1 MTIHRT
7 ATFLLLACALALA
20 LPAGAG
26 ETPAEPLPVHV
37 GGRAIVETDGSLS
50 FGWPGVYFESR
61 FRGPGVRIRL
71 DAPAEHMRLLIDGE
85 ERLLFREAGLVDVT
99 LQALPDADHVIRL
112 EKLTESQTGGGRF
125 IGFFPSTGSTP
136 LPPPV
141 RSRQIEFIGDS
152 HSVGYGVASAD
163 RSCTADQV
171 HDLTDTQ
178 QAFGPRLARR
188 LDADYRVN
196 AYSGFGVV
204 RNYDGTSA
212 GLSLPLIYDRLKPD
226 SPDPIETT
234 ASGWRPAIIVI
245 NLGTNDFS
253 TPLKA
258 GEPWRDAA
266 ALRSAWRGAYV
277 AFIGRLMRNNPDA
290 RFILMGSDA
299 FVGEAERVAAAV
311 NAGAPGRVTTLRF
324 DGLDLGGCDWHPS
337 AADQERLAD
346 LLEAVLRGMDDPWRE
361 AAR

>member
-1 MTIHRT
+1 MTIRRST
-7 ATFLLLACALALA
+7 PFLSLACALALA
-20 LPAGAG
+20 LPAVAG
-26 ETPAEPLPVHV
+26 DPPAEPLPVHI
-37 GGRAIVETDGSLS
+37 GGRTIVEPDGSLG

-61 FRGPGVRIRL
+61 FRGPGVRVRF

-99 LQALPDADHVIRL
+99 LQALPDVDHVIRL

-125 IGFFPSTGSTP
+125 IGFFPSAGSTP
-136 LPPPV
+136 LAAPA

-152 HSVGYGVASAD
+152 HSVGYGVASPD

-188 LDADYRVN
+188 LDADYRIN

-204 RNYDGTSA
+204 RNYDGSSA

-226 SPDPIETT
+226 VPDRIETT

-253 TPLKA
+253 TPLRA
-258 GEPWRDAA
+258 AEPWPDDA
-266 ALRSAWRGAYV
+266 ALRTAWRDAYV
-277 AFIGRLMRNNPDA
+277 AFVRRLMRNNPDA
-290 RFILMGSDA
+290 RFVLMASDS
-299 FVGEAERVAAAV
+299 FFGEAEQVAAAV
-311 NAGAPGRVTTLRF
+311 NAGSPGRATTLRF
-324 DGLDLGGCDWHPS
+324 DDLDLGGCDWHPS
-337 AADQERLAD
+337 VADQEGLAD
-346 LLEAVLRGMDDPWRE
+346 LLEAVLRRMDDPWGDASR
-361 AAR
+361 